1 MLGDSD
7 FPFTR
12 LIQDQVCGLPGCPF
26 SVSCVDIR
34 DGAARMG
41 LPALSNAK
49 APATWGQLLA
59 VNSTSWAGASGWPDT
74 GRSETSCPIPHGSLE
89 P

>member
-12 LIQDQVCGLPGCPF
+12 LMQDQVCGLPGCPF

-49 APATWGQLLA
+49 APWPAACCKQHLLGWGIWLA
-59 VNSTSWAGASGWPDT
+59 
-74 GRSETSCPIPHGSLE
+74 
-89 P
+89 